1 MESEYRAEKVR
12 VTFEFWALVDANWA
26 PHEIAAL
33 VAWCKAFEDAN
44 LRT

>member
-1 MESEYRAEKVR
+1 MDSAYREDKVR
-12 VTFEFWALVDANWA
+12 ITMEFWALVDANWK

-44 LRT
+44 LST